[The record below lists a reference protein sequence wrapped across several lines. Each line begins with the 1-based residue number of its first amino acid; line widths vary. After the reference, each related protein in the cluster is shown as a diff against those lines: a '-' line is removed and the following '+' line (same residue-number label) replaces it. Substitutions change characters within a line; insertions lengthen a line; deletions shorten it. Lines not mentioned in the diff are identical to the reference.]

1 MAKIIL
7 DGVEYEDSVLGNQA
21 KKALSSSRYVAKKI
35 TDLDMII
42 EALQIAKIA
51 YLNELKKEILKS
63 KAGL

>member
-1 MAKIIL
+1 MPKIIL
-7 DGVEYEDSVLGNQA
+7 DGVEYDDNILGEKT

-35 TDLDMII
+35 TELDMII

>member
-1 MAKIIL
+1 MPKIIL
-7 DGVEYEDSVLGNQA
+7 DGVEYDDSVLHEQA
-21 KKALSSSRYVAKKI
+21 KKALSSSRYVGKKI

-51 YLNELKKEILKS
+51 YLSELKKEILKS

>member
-1 MAKIIL
+1 MPKIIL
-7 DGVEYEDSVLGNQA
+7 DGVEYDDNILGEKA

-35 TDLDMII
+35 TELDMII